1 MTEDVVT
8 RVPRLAA
15 VVVSTALLGACAVG
29 PDYKRPEMRTPDQYR
44 FIEVPVEVP
53 PEGPAAAA
61 SLADEP
67 FWAVFGDTALLDL
80 IHEAIENNLDLKTAA
95 ARVEESRAIAGV
107 AKSFLFPELNVTGA
121 YGAQQT
127 SRTAEPPQDV
137 NGDRTFHN
145 WNAGFTLSWE
155 IDIFGRVRRQNEA
168 AFARYLATEQGRRG
182 VLITL
187 VGDVASDYFLL
198 RQLDRQLEI
207 ANDTLRLNDET
218 VAYYRNRLEG
228 GVSNQ
233 LELDQS
239 IANRAITAAA
249 IPDLERQIALV
260 ENGLSVLLGRVPGPI
275 VRGAALDAQTFPPT
289 IPAGLPAKLLERRP
303 DVVEAEE
310 LLVGA
315 NADIGAAKALFFPT
329 ISLTGLLGVVSG
341 DLSNVL
347 KSDATVWNLS
357 AGLFQPIFQA
367 GRIKRNYEAALARNE
382 QALAQ
387 YRKAALNGYRE
398 VADSLVTIQK
408 LAVAKGE
415 IETGVEALRDASK
428 LSRSRYDN
436 GLSNYLEI
444 LIADQQLF
452 QQELDLARTLG
463 DQHRAIAQLY
473 RALGGGWGSGETQ
486 HPDESAG
493 DKKSP

>member
-1 MTEDVVT
+1 MTANVMT
-8 RVPRLAA
+8 RISRPAA
-15 VVVSTALLGACAVG
+15 VLALSALICACAVG
-29 PDYKRPEMRTPDQYR
+29 PNYKRPEMTTPDQYR

-53 PEGPAAAA
+53 PEGPAEAA

-67 FWAVFGDTALLDL
+67 FWEVFGDPALQDL
-80 IHEAIENNLDLKTAA
+80 IREAIANNLDLKTAA

-121 YGAQQT
+121 YTTQQT
-127 SRTAEPPQDV
+127 SRTSQPPQDF
-137 NGDRTFHN
+137 NGDRSFHN
-145 WNAGFTLSWE
+145 WNAGFTLAWE
-155 IDIFGRVRRQNEA
+155 VDIFGRVRRQNEA
-168 AFARYLATEQGRRG
+168 AFARYLSTEQGRRG
-182 VLITL
+182 VFITL

-207 ANDTLRLNDET
+207 ANETLRLNDET

-233 LELDQS
+233 LELDQ
-239 IANRAITAAA
+239 ALGNRAITATAV
-249 IPDLERQIALV
+249 PDLERQIALV

-275 VRGAALDAQTFPPT
+275 TRGAALDAQTFPPV
-289 IPAGLPAKLLERRP
+289 IPPGLPAKLLERRP
-303 DVVEAEE
+303 DVVEAEQ

-329 ISLTGLLGVVSG
+329 ISLTGLFGVVSG
-341 DLSNVL
+341 DLSDVL
-347 KSDATVWNLS
+347 KSDATVWSLG

-367 GRIKRNYEAALARNE
+367 GRIRRNYEAALARNE

-387 YRKAALNGYRE
+387 YRKAALNAYRE

-408 LAVAKGE
+408 LAVEKGE
-415 IETGVEALRDASK
+415 IESGVEALRDASK

-452 QQELDLARTLG
+452 QQELQLAKTQG

-473 RALGGGWGSGETQ
+473 RALGGGWTPE
-486 HPDESAG
+486 PA
-493 DKKSP
+493 SPP

>member
-1 MTEDVVT
+1 M
-8 RVPRLAA
+8 RSAA
-15 VVVSTALLGACAVG
+15 LLIVFALLGGCAVG
-29 PDYKRPEMRTPDQYR
+29 PNYKRPEMTTPAQHR
-44 FIEVPVEVP
+44 FVESPVEVQA
-53 PEGPAAAA
+53 EAA
-61 SLADEP
+61 SLADLP
-67 FWAVFGDTALLDL
+67 FWEVFDDAALQDL
-80 IHEAIENNLDLKTAA
+80 IREAVEHNLDLLTAA

-127 SRTAEPPQDV
+127 SRVSQPPQDFS
-137 NGDRTFHN
+137 GDRTFQN

-155 IDIFGRVRRQNEA
+155 VDIFGRVRRQNEA

-182 VLITL
+182 VLVTL

-207 ANDTLRLNDET
+207 ANETLRLNDET

-233 LELDQS
+233 LELDQAIS
-239 IANRAITAAA
+239 NRSITAAA

-260 ENGLSVLLGRVPGPI
+260 ENGLSVLLGHVPGPI
-275 VRGAALDAQTFPPT
+275 VRGAPLEAQNFPPAV
-289 IPAGLPAKLLERRP
+289 PAGLPAQLLERRP
-303 DVVEAEE
+303 DVVEAEQI
-310 LLVGA
+310 LVSA

-329 ISLTGLLGVVSG
+329 ISLTGLFGAVSG

-367 GRIKRNYEAALARNE
+367 GRIRRNYEAALARNE

-387 YRKAALNGYRE
+387 YRKAALNAYRE

-408 LAVAKGE
+408 LALVKVE
-415 IETGVEALRDASK
+415 NEKGVEALRDASK

-436 GLSNYLEI
+436 GLSTYLEI

-452 QQELDLARTLG
+452 QQELQLARTQG

-473 RALGGGWGSGETQ
+473 RALGGGW
-486 HPDESAG
+486 
-493 DKKSP
+493 SPQ

>member
-1 MTEDVVT
+1 M
-8 RVPRLAA
+8 RVSSRFFVLAA
-15 VVVSTALLGACAVG
+15 TAVLLGGCAVG
-29 PDYKRPEMRTPDQYR
+29 PNYKRPEMTVPEQHRYVERPD
-44 FIEVPVEVP
+44 E
-53 PEGPAAAA
+53 AA

-67 FWAVFGDTALLDL
+67 FWQVFGDPALQNL
-80 IHEAIENNLDLKTAA
+80 IREATDNNLDLRTAA
-95 ARVEESRAIAGV
+95 ARVEESRAIAGI

-127 SRTAEPPQDV
+127 SRASQPPQDFD
-137 NGDRTFHN
+137 GDRQFQN

-155 IDIFGRVRRQNEA
+155 IDIFGRVRRENEA

-182 VLITL
+182 VLVTL

-207 ANDTLRLNDET
+207 ANETLRLNDET
-218 VAYYRNRLEG
+218 VAYYRNRLSG

-233 LELDQS
+233 LELDQA
-239 IANRAITAAA
+239 IANRAITAASR
-249 IPDLERQIALV
+249 PDLERQIALV
-260 ENGLSVLLGRVPGPI
+260 ENALSVLLGRVPGPI
-275 VRGAALDAQTFPPT
+275 VRGAPLEAQTYPPAV
-289 IPAGLPAKLLERRP
+289 PAGLPAQLLERRP
-303 DVVEAEE
+303 DVVQAEQV
-310 LLVGA
+310 LVAA

-329 ISLTGLLGVVSG
+329 ISLTGLLGAVSG

-347 KSDATVWNLS
+347 KSDATVWNLT

-367 GRIKRNYEAALARNE
+367 GRIKRNYEAAIARNT
-382 QALAQ
+382 QAIAQ
-387 YRKAALNGYRE
+387 YQKAALNAYRE

-415 IETGVEALRDASK
+415 IESGVEALRDASK
-428 LSRSRYDN
+428 LSRLRYDT

-452 QQELDLARTLG
+452 QQELQLARTQG
-463 DQHRAIAQLY
+463 EQHRAVAQLY
-473 RALGGGWGSGETQ
+473 RALGGGWGPEET
-486 HPDESAG
+486 PNKE
-493 DKKSP
+493 P

>member
-1 MTEDVVT
+1 MTGDVMT
-8 RVPRLAA
+8 RISRPAA
-15 VVVSTALLGACAVG
+15 VLVVSALFGCCAIG
-29 PDYKRPEMRTPDQYR
+29 PNYKRPEMTIPSQHR
-44 FIEVPVEVP
+44 FVEVP
-53 PEGPAAAA
+53 PEAPAEAA

-67 FWAVFGDTALLDL
+67 FWQVFGDPALQDL
-80 IHEAIENNLDLKTAA
+80 IREAIANNLDLKTAA
-95 ARVEESRAIAGV
+95 ARVEESRAIAGI

-127 SRTAEPPQDV
+127 SRTSEPPQDF

-182 VLITL
+182 VLVTL

-207 ANDTLRLNDET
+207 ANETLRLNDET
-218 VAYYRNRLEG
+218 VAYYRNRLQG

-239 IANRAITAAA
+239 VANRAITAAA

-275 VRGAALDAQTFPPT
+275 VRGASLDAQTVPPA
-289 IPAGLPAKLLERRP
+289 IPAGLPAQLLERRP
-303 DVVEAEE
+303 DVVEAEQ

-347 KSDATVWNLS
+347 KSDATVWSLG
-357 AGLFQPIFQA
+357 AGLFQPLFQA
-367 GRIKRNYEAALARNE
+367 GRIKRNYEATLARNE
-382 QALAQ
+382 QAISQ
-387 YRKAALNGYRE
+387 YRKAALNAYRE

-408 LAVAKGE
+408 LAVVKVE
-415 IETGVEALRDASK
+415 NEKGVEALRDASK

-452 QQELDLARTLG
+452 QQELQLAQTLG

-473 RALGGGWGSGETQ
+473 RALGGGWTPETTNGQ
-486 HPDESAG
+486 DDAAG
-493 DKKSP
+493 NKKSH

>member
-1 MTEDVVT
+1 MSSSLVT
-8 RVPRLAA
+8 RLSRPTAA
-15 VVVSTALLGACAVG
+15 LVLSALLYGCAVG
-29 PDYKRPEMRTPDQYR
+29 PNYKRPDMTPQSQHR
-44 FIEVPVEVP
+44 FVDPPVPVPAEGEP
-53 PEGPAAAA
+53 PPAT
-61 SLADEP
+61 LADEP
-67 FWAVFGDTALLDL
+67 FWTVFGDPALQDL
-80 IHEAIENNLDLKTAA
+80 IREALANNLDLKTAA

-107 AKSFLFPELNVTGA
+107 AKSFLFPEFNVTGA
-121 YGAQQT
+121 YAAQGA
-127 SRTAEPPQDV
+127 SRTSQPPQDV
-137 NGDRTFHN
+137 DGDRNFQN

-155 IDIFGRVRRQNEA
+155 IDIFGRLRRQNEA
-168 AFARYLATEQGRRG
+168 AFARYLSTEQGRRG
-182 VLITL
+182 VFITL

-207 ANDTLRLNDET
+207 ARETLRLNDET
-218 VAYYRNRLEG
+218 VTYYRNRLQG

-239 IANRAITAAA
+239 IGNRAITAAS

-275 VRGAALDAQTFPPT
+275 VRGAPLDQQTFPPT
-289 IPAGLPAKLLERRP
+289 VPPGLPAQLLERRP
-303 DVVEAEE
+303 DVLEAEE

-329 ISLTGLLGVVSG
+329 ISLTGLFGVVSG

-347 KSDATVWNLS
+347 KSDATVWNIG

-387 YRKAALNGYRE
+387 YRKAALNAYRE

-408 LAVAKGE
+408 LALAKTE
-415 IETGVEALRDASK
+415 IESGVEALRDASK
-428 LSRSRYDN
+428 LSRLRYDT

-452 QQELDLARTLG
+452 QQELQLAQTVG

-473 RALGGGWGSGETQ
+473 RALGGGWSPEAEGESD
-486 HPDESAG
+486 DETG
-493 DKKSP
+493 GEKSP

>member
-1 MTEDVVT
+1 MTGDVTT
-8 RVPRLAA
+8 RISRPAA
-15 VVVSTALLGACAVG
+15 VLVLSSLLGGCAVG
-29 PDYKRPEMRTPDQYR
+29 PNYKRPEMTTPAQHR
-44 FIEVPVEVP
+44 FVEVP
-53 PEGPAAAA
+53 AGGAAEAA
-61 SLADEP
+61 TLADEP
-67 FWAVFGDTALLDL
+67 FWQVFGDPALQDL
-80 IHEAIENNLDLKTAA
+80 IREAIENNLDLRTAA
-95 ARVEESRAIAGV
+95 ARVEESRAIAGI
-107 AKSFLFPELNVTGA
+107 AKSFLFPEFNVTGA

-127 SRTAEPPQDV
+127 SRTSQPPQDFD
-137 NGDRTFHN
+137 GDRTFQN

-155 IDIFGRVRRQNEA
+155 IDIFGRVRRENEA

-182 VLITL
+182 VLVTL

-207 ANDTLRLNDET
+207 AIETLRLNDET
-218 VAYYRNRLEG
+218 VVYYRNRLKG

-239 IANRAITAAA
+239 IGNRAITATA

-275 VRGAALDAQTFPPT
+275 VRGAPLDAQTFPPVV
-289 IPAGLPAKLLERRP
+289 PAGLPAQLLERRP
-303 DVVEAEE
+303 DVVQAEQV
-310 LLVGA
+310 LVAA

-347 KSDATVWNLS
+347 KSDAAVWNVG

-382 QALAQ
+382 QALAK
-387 YRKAALNGYRE
+387 YKKAALNAYRE

-408 LAVAKGE
+408 LAVEKSE
-415 IETGVEALRDASK
+415 IESGVEALRDASK
-428 LSRSRYDN
+428 LSRLRYDT

-452 QQELDLARTLG
+452 SQELELARTRGAEL
-463 DQHRAIAQLY
+463 RALVQLY
-473 RALGGGWGSGETQ
+473 RALGGGWQPEQ
-486 HPDESAG
+486 AG
-493 DKKSP
+493 AAPPAS

>member
-1 MTEDVVT
+1 MNASVVT
-8 RVPRLAA
+8 RLSRSAA
-15 VVVSTALLGACAVG
+15 ALVATAVLCGCAVG
-29 PDYKRPEMRTPDQYR
+29 PNYKRPDMTPPSQHR
-44 FIEVPVEVP
+44 FVEPPVAVP

-61 SLADEP
+61 TLADEP
-67 FWAVFGDTALLDL
+67 FWQVFGDPVLQDL
-80 IHEAIENNLDLKTAA
+80 IREAIASNLDLKTAA

-107 AKSFLFPELNVTGA
+107 AKSFLFPELNVSGA

-127 SRTAEPPQDV
+127 SRASQPPQDV
-137 NGDRTFHN
+137 DGDRNFQN
-145 WNAGFTLSWE
+145 WNAGFTLAWE
-155 IDIFGRVRRQNEA
+155 IDIFGRLRRQNEA

-182 VLITL
+182 VFVTL

-207 ANDTLRLNDET
+207 ARETLRLNDET
-218 VAYYRNRLEG
+218 VTYYRNRLQG

-239 IANRAITAAA
+239 IGNRAITATT

-275 VRGAALDAQTFPPT
+275 VRGAPLDAQTFPPAV
-289 IPAGLPAKLLERRP
+289 PSGLPAQLLERRP
-303 DVVEAEE
+303 DVVQAEQ

-329 ISLTGLLGVVSG
+329 ISLTGLFGVVSG

-347 KSDATVWNLS
+347 KSDATVWNLT

-367 GRIKRNYEAALARNE
+367 GRIKRNYEAALARNQ
-382 QALAQ
+382 QALAE
-387 YRKAALNGYRE
+387 YRKAALNAYRE
-398 VADSLVTIQK
+398 VADSLVTIEK
-408 LAVAKGE
+408 LAVEKTE
-415 IETGVEALRDASK
+415 IESGVDALRDASK
-428 LSRSRYDN
+428 LSRLRYDT

-452 QQELDLARTLG
+452 QQELQLARTLG

-473 RALGGGWGSGETQ
+473 RALGGGW
-486 HPDESAG
+486 
-493 DKKSP
+493 SPEAEGRSTAPPASTP